1 MGLFYNYCKR
11 NTQLI
16 SKVFFAKLLINGEEN
31 IPTNKPILLALN
43 HPNSFL
49 DAVIVGGHLKR
60 ETYFL
65 ARGDAFKNNVAR
77 PILHSLNMLPIYR
90 LSEGKE
96 NLGKN
101 NDTFDA
107 CQKILVKN
115 KMVILFAEGL
125 SENNWDLR
133 PMRKGLARL
142 AHKAWK
148 SNNASN
154 QLQVVPIGLTY
165 EHFEGEGKI
174 MLINIGKP
182 IVAEKFD
189 LEGNE
194 AQFVRE
200 FNQSVSE
207 GLAGLIPVFPEMKPK
222 SKQHHVFRAQLRN
235 LVQTETNVSKI
246 LSSINLSSESEN
258 KSFRE
263 NKLIKSTLVFW
274 PLYAFSEWTAKK
286 LFKQSLFHDSVI
298 FGLLLFLWPLYV
310 LLVFGLIQL
319 IF

>member
-1 MGLFYNYCKR
+1 MGVFYNYCKL

-16 SKVFFAKLLINGEEN
+16 SKFFFRRLIINGQEN
-31 IPTNKPILLALN
+31 IPLNKPVLLALN

-60 ETYFL
+60 DTHFL
-65 ARGDAFKNNVAR
+65 ARGDAFKNNFAR

-107 CQKILVKN
+107 CQNILAQK

-142 AHKAWK
+142 ALKAWN
-148 SNNASN
+148 SQTPANE
-154 QLQVVPIGLTY
+154 LEVIPIGLTY
-165 EHFEGEGKI
+165 EHYQGEGKV
-174 MLINIGKP
+174 MLINIGKS
-182 IVAEKFD
+182 IKASEFD
-189 LEGNE
+189 IQGNE

-200 FNQSVSE
+200 FNQKVFN
-207 GLAGLIPVFPEMKPK
+207 GLASLLPVYPNMKPN
-222 SKQHHVFRAQLRN
+222 SEIHQQFRFQLQQKAAQ
-235 LVQTETNVSKI
+235 TNNISNI
-246 LSSINLSSESEN
+246 LSSINLQDGQAKAVVKEYKIIQN
-258 KSFRE
+258 
-263 NKLIKSTLVFW
+263 TLVFL
-274 PLYAFSEWTAKK
+274 PLYAFARWLAQK
-286 LFKQSLFHDSVI
+286 LFKQALFHDSVI
-298 FGLLLFLWPLYV
+298 FGLLLFLWPVYL
-310 LLVFGLIQL
+310 LLVFGLIRL
-319 IF
+319 FM